1 MQRIKAIAINL
12 NKYLDIKIMNRR
24 INMSCRFNDYGGQ
37 YVPQTRLK
45 ALNQLEEEH
54 NKAIKTGRIFFDIQK
69 INPNSKGEY
78 NERKNS

>member
-37 YVPQTRLK
+37 YVPENILK
-45 ALNQLEEEH
+45 ALNELEEE
-54 NKAIKTGRIFFDIQK
+54 
-69 INPNSKGEY
+69 Y
-78 NERKNS
+78 N